1 MTAAF
6 TIALVALAGPAL
18 LWLGAW
24 SRRGS
29 HATVTTQLRY
39 QAVAVPFAVGVCLLV
54 RLLVPD
60 HGAVSLVGDLA
71 APVRQ
76 LGWMGVGDA
85 DQWGTLLLTT
95 GSIIVFVTA
104 VVVWLQSG
112 RRSSIGPADVARAIP
127 WAAAIAVLNA
137 TNEELIFRVALIEGL
152 SPSLGTGMLTAT
164 VVALISGLLF
174 GLPHWFGH
182 PGGPLGALLAG
193 FLGWL
198 AATAT
203 IQTGGIAWAW
213 SLHVVLDVVILSVV
227 LAASGVARAVRV
239 PSVEV
244 AS

>member
-1 MTAAF
+1 MAAIS
-6 TIALVALAGPAL
+6 TIVLVALAGPVL

-29 HATVTTQLRY
+29 GTIVAKLLRY
-39 QAVAVPFAVGVCLLV
+39 QAAALAVAVAVWLLV

-60 HGAVSLVGDLA
+60 HGSVSLVGDLA
-71 APVRQ
+71 APVQGLR
-76 LGWMGVGDA
+76 WMGIGEA
-85 DQWGTLLLTT
+85 DQWSALLLTT
-95 GSIIVFVTA
+95 GSIVVVVTA
-104 VVVWLQSG
+104 VVVWLQTGRGSG
-112 RRSSIGPADVARAIP
+112 IGPADVASAIP
-127 WAAAIAVLNA
+127 WAVVIALLNA

-152 SPSLGTGMLTAT
+152 SPSMGAGIVTAT
-164 VVALISGLLF
+164 VVALVSGLLF
-174 GLPHWFGH
+174 GLPHWRGH

-213 SLHVVLDVVILSVV
+213 SLHVILDVVILTVV
-227 LAASGVARAVRV
+227 LAAGRVARTSRV
-239 PSVEV
+239 PCHEV